1 MSNFRVAVF
10 IVFGFL
16 FLVTWYLGLWP
27 STRAF
32 YGEDGLE
39 QPGSIA
45 TLEKVELGGM
55 EQWILIRGED
65 RAAPVLLWLHG
76 GPGAAQMPLAH
87 NLDRELEEEFV
98 VVHWDQRG
106 AGKSNPRG
114 FDETTMTVQQ
124 YLDDAHELTRYL
136 QERLDQERIYLL
148 GHSWG
153 SLLGARLV
161 QEHPEDYQAYIG
173 VGQLVYNHQRAG
185 YQWLQEAIEEKGS
198 QSSRQ
203 ALEEL
208 GEPPYLEHQD
218 YVAYADLIDAY
229 GGSFD
234 LPMSRLM
241 FIGLR
246 APEYGVWDYGRW
258 MSGANRG
265 SGPMWEEIGARPLD
279 LRQEVPALE
288 VPVYFFAGARDY
300 NTPLALVEEYYEL
313 LEAPDK
319 ELVVFD
325 GSAHTPFL
333 GEPEEFYRQMR
344 RVKEETRAQ
353 DGL

>member
-10 IVFGFL
+10 IVVGFL
-16 FLVTWYLGLWP
+16 FLVSWSLGFWP
-27 STRAF
+27 STRAIP
-32 YGEDGLE
+32 GEDGQE

-55 EQWILIRGED
+55 EQWILIRGKD
-65 RAAPVLLWLHG
+65 RSQPVLLWLHG

-87 NLDRELEEEFV
+87 NLDRELEEEYV

-106 AGKSNPRG
+106 AGKSNPRD
-114 FDETTMTVQQ
+114 FDESTMTLQQ

-136 QERLDQERIYLL
+136 QERLGQDRIYLL

-161 QEHPEDYQAYIG
+161 QEYPEDYQAYIG
-173 VGQLVYNHQRAG
+173 VGQLVDNHQRVG
-185 YQWLQEAIEEKGS
+185 YQWLQEAIAEQEDER
-198 QSSRQ
+198 SRQ
-203 ALEEL
+203 TLEEL
-208 GEPPYLEHQD
+208 GEPPYREHQE
-218 YVAYADLIDAY
+218 YLVYADLIDAY

-241 FIGLR
+241 FIALR

-265 SGPMWEEIGARPLD
+265 SGPMWEETGAQHLD
-279 LRQEVPALE
+279 LRQEVPVLE
-288 VPVYFFAGARDY
+288 VPVYFLVGARDY
-300 NTPLALVEEYYEL
+300 NTPLALVEDYYEL
-313 LEAPDK
+313 LEAPGK
-319 ELVVFD
+319 ELVVFPE
-325 GSAHTPFL
+325 SAHTPFL
-333 GEPEEFYRQMR
+333 GEPEEFNRQMR
-344 RVKEETRAQ
+344 RVKEETWEQ
-353 DGL
+353 DG